1 MTRRADKNRDEP
13 LLFDLPLETNTKGAP
28 KESSEKRRA
37 AAPPSSRRAF
47 DEELA
52 FDDDDFLDAREPIP
66 PSPASP
72 SMPSGGARHH
82 LEIVSSQDLPEDD
95 EDNES
100 EAHGSLIGSRLA
112 AGGADLLIHAAVLVV
127 AVGGCVFL
135 GVRPELSAWPAL
147 GLFLLSFS
155 FLYTVVPL
163 AFWGHTPGMAW
174 ARLASQN
181 DDGEPL
187 TFDQTARRW
196 LGAVLTTAFLG
207 IPLLLF
213 GKRSLA
219 DRLSHSQTLALR

>member
-1 MTRRADKNRDEP
+1 MTRRADRDRDEP

-28 KESSEKRRA
+28 RESREAEKRRVA
-37 AAPPSSRRAF
+37 AGAPSRPRAF
-47 DEELA
+47 DDPEILEEEDFPLA
-52 FDDDDFLDAREPIP
+52 GESYA
-66 PSPASP
+66 SPA
-72 SMPSGGARHH
+72 RNR
-82 LEIVSSQDLPEDD
+82 LEIISSQELPD
-95 EDNES
+95 EDEM
-100 EAHGSLIGSRLA
+100 EAGPGSLVGSRLA
-112 AGGADLLIHAAVLVV
+112 AGGADLLIHAAVLVL
-127 AVGGCVFL
+127 AFGGCVFL

-147 GLFLLSFS
+147 GVFLLAFS

-163 AFWGHTPGMAW
+163 AFWGYTPGMAW

-219 DRLSHSQTLALR
+219 DRLSHSETLALR

>member
-47 DEELA
+47 DEDPA
-52 FDDDDFLDAREPIP
+52 FDEDDFLEAREQI
-66 PSPASP
+66 SPAAP
-72 SMPSGGARHH
+72 SAPSGNARHH
-82 LEIVSSQDLPEDD
+82 LEIVSSQDLPED
-95 EDNES
+95 EES
-100 EAHGSLIGSRLA
+100 EGPGSLIGSRLA

-127 AVGGCVFL
+127 ALGGCVFL

-207 IPLLLF
+207 LPLLLF

>member
-28 KESSEKRRA
+28 RESPEKGRV
-37 AAPPSSRRAF
+37 APPPPARHRAF
-47 DEELA
+47 DEEPA
-52 FDDDDFLDAREPIP
+52 FDDDDFLDSREIT
-66 PSPASP
+66 SP
-72 SMPSGGARHH
+72 SAAARHH
-82 LEIVSSQDLPEDD
+82 LEIVSSQQLSEDG
-95 EDNES
+95 EAS
-100 EAHGSLIGSRLA
+100 EGMGSLIGSRLA
-112 AGGADLLIHAAVLVV
+112 AGGADLLIHAAVLVL
-127 AVGGCVFL
+127 AVGGCLFL